1 MSSVVNEIKCLRTPR
16 SWGYARA
23 QKGKRIAERRR
34 GSLWQDLKCS
44 KIFSFFVV
52 HRLDTLRERALGLP
66 NSVVEI
72 LIEGVTVFLELFEFD
87 HNGLLEAI
95 VVEASHCG
103 AQRRGSASL
112 SAVYVPCAVLV
123 RVTQQ
128 RGGSGAGC
136 SGEMA

>member
-34 GSLWQDLKCS
+34 GSLWQDLECS
-44 KIFSFFVV
+44 KIVSFFVV

-72 LIEGVTVFLELFEFD
+72 LSEGVTVFLELFEFD
-87 HNGLLEAI
+87 HNGLLE
-95 VVEASHCG
+95 
-103 AQRRGSASL
+103 
-112 SAVYVPCAVLV
+112 
-123 RVTQQ
+123 
-128 RGGSGAGC
+128 
-136 SGEMA
+136 